1 VDGIAILG
9 HWHNVNLLNGWAL
22 VEANNEATIAKWL
35 MDWTDLN
42 ASKLSS
48 NNLIIKNFYKQEKLA
63 PI

>member
-42 ASKLSS
+42 
-48 NNLIIKNFYKQEKLA
+48 
-63 PI
+63 